1 MTTFFYWSKLPNVF
15 APGFVRL
22 CFSLNLCL
30 INEAIDSLSGKGG
43 QWNPAHEEACS
54 NNSGIAHAARD
65 EQYI

>member
-1 MTTFFYWSKLPNVF
+1 MATFFYWSKLPNVF

-43 QWNPAHEEACS
+43 QRNRAHEKTSS
-54 NNSGIAHAARD
+54 NNSGMAHAARD
-65 EQYI
+65 KQYI